1 MKRKVDM
8 REISDGK
15 LYGLND
21 MVKADCG
28 DCRDCSACCQGMGS
42 SIVLDPLD
50 MFRLTTELRT
60 DFQQLMNGY
69 IELNV
74 VERGIILPNLK
85 MGGKEERCAFLTGGG
100 RCRIHSARPGIC
112 RLFPLGRIYRE
123 EGRGFDY
130 FLQVHECKK
139 ENRSKVKVR
148 KWIDTPDAKRYEQFI
163 MDWHY
168 FLEDMQEIAGNCTDE
183 AKIKEM
189 IMYLLTVFYVQPY
202 DGEQDFYEQFYIR
215 LENVKKMLG

>member
-8 REISDGK
+8 REISDGR

-28 DCRDCSACCQGMGS
+28 DCEGCFACCRGMGN
-42 SIVLDPLD
+42 SIVLDPFDLY
-50 MFRLTTELRT
+50 RISTGLHAG
-60 DFQQLMNGY
+60 FQALMNGY

-74 VERGIILPNLK
+74 VDGIILPNLK
-85 MGGKEERCAFLTGGG
+85 MAGTEEKCAFLSGEG
-100 RCRIHSARPGIC
+100 RCRIHDIRPGIC

-148 KWIDTPDAKRYEQFI
+148 KWIDTPNVKQYEKFI
-163 MDWHY
+163 EDWHY
-168 FLEDMQEIAGNCTDE
+168 FLEDVAEKVKSCSDE
-183 AKIKEM
+183 GKEKEY
-189 IMYLLTVFYVQPY
+189 IMYLLSVFYVQPY
-202 DGEQDFYEQFYIR
+202 DETQDFYTQFYSR
-215 LENVKKMLG
+215 LENARKQLK